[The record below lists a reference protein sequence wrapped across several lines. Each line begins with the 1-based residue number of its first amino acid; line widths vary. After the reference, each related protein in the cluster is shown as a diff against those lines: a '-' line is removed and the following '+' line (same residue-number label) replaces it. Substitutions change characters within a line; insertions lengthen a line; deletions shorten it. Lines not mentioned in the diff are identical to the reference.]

1 MSTHNHRPGPQPLE
15 HRGRSFS
22 PQPTVLSLKTMPRSN
37 SAPPCLD
44 YSPGD
49 HCEEP
54 TFTVNSIPVVR
65 RLLTLQ
71 MEGWGHKKFPPETCV
86 YVQDLPPI
94 ELGKIAEDGFVRATR
109 RPFFMSGQKR
119 RRSPSF
125 SIPSKQPKLQH
136 NLARS
141 STVICSPAV
150 SVPSVA
156 GNNETTFQHFPL
168 LINVRCPSPSHII
181 PSWFLRSS

>member
-1 MSTHNHRPGPQPLE
+1 MTNCFANYFLQPPYPHTIITQGPNHSNTGEDHFLPNPESFLWKQCPGQ
-15 HRGRSFS
+15 
-22 PQPTVLSLKTMPRSN
+22 TVPH
-37 SAPPCLD
+37 PCLD

-49 HCEEP
+49 HCEKP

-65 RLLTLQ
+65 HLLTLQ

-86 YVQDLPPI
+86 YIQDLPPI
-94 ELGKIAEDGFVRATR
+94 ELGKIAEDGFVHATR

-141 STVICSPAV
+141 STAICSPLFLFLV
-150 SVPSVA
+150 LQVTTRLPS
-156 GNNETTFQHFPL
+156 N
-168 LINVRCPSPSHII
+168 I
-181 PSWFLRSS
+181 FLC